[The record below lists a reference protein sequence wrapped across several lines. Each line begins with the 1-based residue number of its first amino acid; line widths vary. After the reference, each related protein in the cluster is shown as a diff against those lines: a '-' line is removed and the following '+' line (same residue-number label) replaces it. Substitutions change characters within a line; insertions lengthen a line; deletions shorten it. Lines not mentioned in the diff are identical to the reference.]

1 MRSNRLVDIH
11 CHIIPGV
18 DDGPEVEEEFLSLA
32 RHLAGLG
39 FSDIIATPHTKHD
52 LYDISHKNIVDG
64 VQKCNRLL
72 KKNGID
78 VTVHPGAEYPLQPGL
93 TKSSAE
99 LTTLNNSR
107 YILLELP
114 FSQPIPHYAEQ
125 AMFEFRARGLV
136 PILAHPERAS
146 ALQQEPHLAD
156 NLIQYGAMLQVNLSS
171 LQGVYGKRVHNTALE
186 WIKAGKVQLL
196 ATDSHRV
203 RRLNLLKLRRGIRS
217 FDTLMVLNP
226 RAVLEDKPIAPVPP
240 HQGLLRRMFGSK
252 T

>member
-1 MRSNRLVDIH
+1 
-11 CHIIPGV
+11 
-18 DDGPEVEEEFLSLA
+18 
-32 RHLAGLG
+32 
-39 FSDIIATPHTKHD
+39 
-52 LYDISHKNIVDG
+52 
-64 VQKCNRLL
+64 
-72 KKNGID
+72 
-78 VTVHPGAEYPLQPGL
+78 
-93 TKSSAE
+93 
-99 LTTLNNSR
+99 
-107 YILLELP
+107 
-114 FSQPIPHYAEQ
+114 
-125 AMFEFRARGLV
+125 MFEFRARGLV